1 VDDAVGQDQFARR
14 GLHARTM
21 TEADVV
27 ATIDP
32 VNDQE
37 RADVAAGTAAIAA
50 GVEVRDVT
58 ELDGLEAVYRLFDG
72 IWRPSPDNPPVTTQ
86 MLRALSKAGNYV
98 SGAFDGAALVG
109 ACVGFLGA
117 PVGHVLHSHIAGVAP
132 GALGRHVGFAL
143 KLHQRAWAMARG
155 IGEVE
160 WTYDPLVARNAHFNI
175 TKLGAFPAE
184 YLANFYGDMA
194 DDINGGDDTDRLLIR
209 WDLGSAAVAEACAGA
224 SRPGDAEVE
233 RARGAVVALGRSPH
247 GTPVPGSLDG
257 ETLLVAVPRD
267 VEALRAADP
276 GGAKEWR
283 GAVREVL
290 GAALAGGAR
299 ITGFDRAGWY
309 VVANSKESR

>member
-1 VDDAVGQDQFARR
+1 MDDRKRAHAVAG
-14 GLHARTM
+14 
-21 TEADVV
+21 
-27 ATIDP
+27 
-32 VNDQE
+32 
-37 RADVAAGTAAIAA
+37 AAAVAA

-58 ELDGLEAVYRLFDG
+58 AMDGLEAVYRLFDG
-72 IWRPSPDNPPVTTQ
+72 IWRPSPGNPPVTTQ

-98 SGAFDGAALVG
+98 SGAFDGPTLVG
-109 ACVGFLGA
+109 ACVGFLAA
-117 PVGHVLHSHIAGVAP
+117 PVGQVLHSHIAGVVP

-143 KLHQRAWAMARG
+143 KLHQRAWALARG

-184 YLANFYGDMA
+184 YLANFYGDMT
-194 DDINGGDDTDRLLIR
+194 DDINSGDDTDRLLIR
-209 WDLGSAAVAEACAGA
+209 WDLESAVVEEACAGVY
-224 SRPGDAEVE
+224 RPGDVEAE

-247 GTPVPGSLDG
+247 GTPIPGSLDG

-276 GGAKEWR
+276 GRAKEWR

-290 GAALAGGAR
+290 GTALARGAR
-299 ITGFDRAGWY
+299 VTGFDRAGWY
-309 VVANSKESR
+309 ILTDGVS